1 MRNLLNNFLRGLLLI
16 VPMAAAIYVVWYLY
30 NFLDS
35 LIPIAKNIPGL
46 SFVIVI
52 VTITIIGSFTKKYNT
67 GLINWFE
74 ELVKKVPL
82 LNLVYS
88 SIKDLMTSFM
98 GEKKK
103 FDKPVLVKVENNL

>member
-16 VPMAAAIYVVWYLY
+16 VPMAAAIYAGWYLY

-74 ELVKKVPL
+74 ELVKKYQFIFHTLIILVVMFLYLTRKILLLFLTHPL
-82 LNLVYS
+82 RL
-88 SIKDLMTSFM
+88 
-98 GEKKK
+98 
-103 FDKPVLVKVENNL
+103 